1 MFDETI
7 GSAVG
12 VWEFDSIVDGIHAA
26 DAIAKGSPIATF
38 FTGTTHPGRYVILV
52 GGDTASVVVA
62 RDIVEDLDLV
72 CLDTCFLP
80 DIAAEVL
87 AVVTGP
93 DAPADA
99 RWDAIGVVETATVSS
114 GIDAAD
120 AAVKAAD
127 VTLDALRLADGIGG
141 KAYLVVSGTVGDAQ
155 AAVEAAIERAD
166 SRIVSSVVIAQL
178 TEDLRVDLA
187 SASRFLDRVRSRGTE
202 AP

>member
-1 MFDETI
+1 MSDQAI
-7 GSAVG
+7 ASAVG
-12 VWEFDSIVDGIHAA
+12 VWEFGSIVDGIHAA
-26 DAIAKGSPIATF
+26 DAIAKGSPIASF

-52 GGDTASVVVA
+52 GGDTASVDVA

-72 CLDTCFLP
+72 CLDTRFLP
-80 DIAAEVL
+80 DIADEVL
-87 AVVTGP
+87 AIVTGP
-93 DAPADA
+93 DAPANSLG
-99 RWDAIGVVETATVSS
+99 DAIGVVETATVSS

-141 KAYLVVSGTVGDAQ
+141 KAYLVVSGTVGNAQ
-155 AAVEAAIERAD
+155 AAVEAAVERAD
-166 SRIVSSVVIAQL
+166 SQIVSSVVIAQL

-202 AP
+202 AS

>member
-99 RWDAIGVVETATVSS
+99 RGDAIGVVETATVSS

>member
-1 MFDETI
+1 MSDETNAP
-7 GSAVG
+7 AVS

-26 DAIAKGSPIATF
+26 DAIAKGSPIASF

-52 GGDTASVVVA
+52 GGDTASVDVA

-72 CLDTCFLP
+72 CLDTRFLP

-93 DAPADA
+93 DAPADS
-99 RWDAIGVVETATVSS
+99 RGDAIGVVETATVSS

-141 KAYLVVSGTVGDAQ
+141 KAYLVVSGTVGDTE

-166 SRIVSSVVIAQL
+166 SQIVSSVVIAQL

-187 SASRFLDRVRSRGTE
+187 SASRFLDRVRSRGGE

>member
-7 GSAVG
+7 ASAVG

-52 GGDTASVVVA
+52 GGDTASVDVA
-62 RDIVEDLDLV
+62 RDIVEELDLV
-72 CLDTCFLP
+72 CLDTRFLP

-99 RWDAIGVVETATVSS
+99 HGDAIGVVETATVSS

-166 SRIVSSVVIAQL
+166 SQIVSSVVIAQL

-202 AP
+202 TP